1 VRPRGGPTAL
11 ALLVLGAA
19 CAAHPTFV
27 GPTPAQSWTVTLIFA
42 EMSVDDGRYPDA
54 DTALANFATRHAGTP
69 EAVESYYWRALF
81 ALDPRNE
88 RRSGADAIQALDAY
102 FAGATPR
109 QHDAEASVLRR
120 TAVAL
125 TTLRAANQEAASEAD
140 SARTRADSMRT
151 HADSAQVAG
160 ASRDRSKDVEVQ
172 RLRDSLDKVVLQLT
186 QTTQELERI
195 KKRLATPQP

>member
-1 VRPRGGPTAL
+1 VRRRAL
-11 ALLVLGAA
+11 ITLPLLVVGAA
-19 CAAHPTFV
+19 CAARPTV
-27 GPTPAQSWTVTLIFA
+27 VPPAPAHSWPATLAFA
-42 EMSVDDGRYPDA
+42 ELSVDDGRYPDA
-54 DTALANFATRHAGTP
+54 DTALANFATRHAATS
-69 EAVESYYWRALF
+69 EAAESYYWRALF

-102 FAGATPR
+102 FASTPPR
-109 QHDAEASVLRR
+109 EHDAEASVLRR

-125 TTLRAANQEAASEAD
+125 TTLRAANQEATSEVD

-151 HADSAQVAG
+151 HADSARVAG

-186 QTTQELERI
+186 QTTQELDRI